1 MEERKEDQLTERAL
15 ALLDRHWKWLIFAT
29 WLLFCLSFVISKWA
43 DIRAF
48 NLGDTDDNMRMM
60 QVRALLHGQDWFDLR
75 DYRLNP
81 PFGANIHW
89 SHLVDLPLA
98 GLILGLRPFIGGPYA
113 ELVAVA
119 VAPMIP
125 YLVLLFG
132 IALTARGVIDRR
144 AFLLPAVPM
153 FLAGMTN
160 SMFMPERID
169 HHGWQIALLALSM
182 AGLADPKRLR
192 GGILLGISSALSL
205 AIGLEMIVNLA
216 IAGSAAVL
224 FWVSNRD
231 ERQRLLG
238 YAISLGGSLCF
249 CFVAFGSY
257 ANWLPVCDALS
268 PVWLSDGLIA
278 CALLFGMSIFSPA
291 DWKVRLALAFVAGLI
306 ISAFHLLLWPQCLE
320 NPENLSPE
328 AYSLWL
334 KYVRE
339 ARPVYVQG
347 WKMAVQMMALPVTG
361 AVGWL
366 LLAWHNRKDRD
377 LLCRTLGAAAVAV
390 TAMGMMFWQIRTAP
404 AAQMLGAVGAVA
416 LIWVIAPVIDRVRN
430 RYLSTFGLI
439 VVALVG
445 LGVVVPVAMALIPG
459 KKASPGEIAVGRANR
474 LCNLI
479 GEYRP
484 IALLPKGTVFT
495 FVDLAPRL
503 ITVTHHNSIMGPYH
517 RNSQQIIDVMKAF
530 RGSVDQ
536 AHAIIAGK
544 YHSDYLLTC
553 PHSSTT
559 TIFMS
564 EVPNGFYGQLTK
576 GKVPN
581 WLKPI
586 PLPKD
591 SPFQMWKVVG

>member
-43 DIRAF
+43 DIPAL

-60 QVRALLHGQDWFDLR
+60 QVRALLHGQNWFDLR

-231 ERQRLLG
+231 EWQRLLG

-278 CALLFGMSIFSPA
+278 CALLFGISIFSPA
-291 DWKVRLALAFVAGLI
+291 DWKVRLAVAFVAGLI
-306 ISAFHLLLWPQCLE
+306 ISAFHLLLWPQCLN

-390 TAMGMMFWQIRTAP
+390 TAMGMMFWQIRTGP

-416 LIWVIAPVIDRVRN
+416 LIWVIAPIIDRVRN

-445 LGVVVPVAMALIPG
+445 LGVVVPVAMALIPA
-459 KKASPGEIAVGRANR
+459 KKGSPAEIAVGRANR

-503 ITVTHHNSIMGPYH
+503 ITVTHHDSIMGPYH

-530 RGSVDQ
+530 RGSADQ

>member
-60 QVRALLHGQDWFDLR
+60 QVRALLHGQNWFDLR

-89 SHLVDLPLA
+89 SHLVDLPIA
-98 GLILGLRPFIGGPYA
+98 GLILLLRPFVGGPYA

-119 VAPMIP
+119 IAPMIP
-125 YLVLLFG
+125 YVVLLFG

-231 ERQRLLG
+231 EWQRLLG

-278 CALLFGMSIFSPA
+278 CALLFGISIFSPA
-291 DWKVRLALAFVAGLI
+291 DWKVRLAVAFVAGLI
-306 ISAFHLLLWPQCLE
+306 ISAFHLLLWPQCLN

-390 TAMGMMFWQIRTAP
+390 TAMGMMFWQIRTGP

-416 LIWVIAPVIDRVRN
+416 LIWVIAPIIDRVRN

-503 ITVTHHNSIMGPYH
+503 ITVTHHDSIMGPYH
-517 RNSQQIIDVMKAF
+517 RNSQQIIDVMMAF
-530 RGSVDQ
+530 RGSVEQ

-544 YHSDYLLTC
+544 YHSEYLLTC

>member
-1 MEERKEDQLTERAL
+1 MVERKEDQLTERAL
-15 ALLDRHWKWLIFAT
+15 ALLDRHWKWLVFAT
-29 WLLFCLSFVISKWA
+29 WLLFCLSFVISKWN
-43 DIRAF
+43 DILSF

-98 GLILGLRPFIGGPYA
+98 GLILGLRPFVGGPYA
-113 ELVAVA
+113 ELIAVA
-119 VAPMIP
+119 AAPMIP

-132 IALTARGVIDRR
+132 IALTARAVIDRR

-182 AGLADPKRLR
+182 AALADQKRIR
-192 GGILLGISSALSL
+192 GGILLGITSAFSL

-216 IAGSAAVL
+216 IAGSAVVL
-224 FWVSNRD
+224 FWVSDRD

-238 YAISLGGSLCF
+238 YAVSLGGSLCF
-249 CFVAFGSY
+249 CFVVFGSY
-257 ANWLPVCDALS
+257 ANRLPVCDALS
-268 PVWLSDGLIA
+268 PVWLSDGLLA
-278 CALLFGMSIFSPA
+278 CALLFAMASFSPA
-291 DWKVRLALAFVAGLI
+291 DWRKRLLVALAAGAAI
-306 ISAFHLLLWPQCLE
+306 AEFHLRLWPTCLS

-328 AYSLWL
+328 ANSLWL

-339 ARPVYVQG
+339 ARPVYVQS
-347 WKMAVQMMALPVTG
+347 WKMALQMMALPVTG
-361 AVGWL
+361 AVGWI
-366 LLAWHNRKDRD
+366 LLAWRNREDPD
-377 LLCRTLGAAAVAV
+377 LLRRTLGAAAVAI
-390 TAMGMMFWQIRTAP
+390 TAMAMMFWQIRTGP
-404 AAQMLGAVGAVA
+404 AAQMLSAVGAVA
-416 LIWVIAPVIDRVRN
+416 LIWVIAPIIDRARN

-445 LGVVVPVAMALIPG
+445 LGAVVPLAMALIPG
-459 KKASPGEIAVGRANR
+459 KKATPGEIAVNRANA

-479 GEYRP
+479 SEYRP

-495 FVDLAPRL
+495 FIDLAPRL
-503 ITVTHHNSIMGPYH
+503 ITVTHHDSIAGPYH
-517 RNSQQIIDVMKAF
+517 RNSQQIVDVMSAF
-530 RGSVDQ
+530 RGSADQ
-536 AHAIIAGK
+536 AHAIIVGK
-544 YHSDYLLTC
+544 YHSSYLLTC

-586 PLPKD
+586 PLPPD

>member
-1 MEERKEDQLTERAL
+1 MVERKEDQLTERAL
-15 ALLDRHWKWLIFAT
+15 ALLDRHWKWLIVAT
-29 WLLFCLSFVISKWA
+29 WLLFCLSFVVSKWG

-81 PFGANIHW
+81 PLGANIHW

-98 GLILGLRPFIGGPYA
+98 GLILILRPFVGGPYS

-125 YLVLLFG
+125 YLMLLFG
-132 IALTARGVIDRR
+132 VALTARFVIDRR

-169 HHGWQIALLALSM
+169 HHGWQIGLLALTM
-182 AGLADPKRLR
+182 AGLADKKRLR
-192 GGILLGISSALSL
+192 GGILLGITSALSL

-224 FWVSNRD
+224 FWVSNR
-231 ERQRLLG
+231 EEQQRLLG
-238 YAISLGGSLCF
+238 YAISLGGSLCL
-249 CFVAFGSY
+249 CFVVFGSY
-257 ANWLPVCDALS
+257 ANRWPVCDALS
-268 PVWLSDGLIA
+268 PVWLSDGLLA
-278 CALLFGMSIFSPA
+278 CALLFGMSMFSPA
-291 DWKVRLALAFVAGLI
+291 DWKLRLAIAFGAGLI
-306 ISAFHLLLWPQCLE
+306 ISAFHLLLWPQCLK

-339 ARPVYVQG
+339 ARPVYVQS
-347 WKMAVQMMALPVTG
+347 WKMALQMMALPVTG

-366 LLAWHNRKDRD
+366 VLAWHNRKNGD
-377 LLCRTLGAAAVAV
+377 LLCRTLGAAAVAI
-390 TAMGMMFWQIRTAP
+390 TAMGMMFWQIRTGP

-416 LIWVIAPVIDRVRN
+416 LIWVIAPIIDRARN

-445 LGVVVPVAMALIPG
+445 LGAVVPLAMVFIPG
-459 KKASPGEIAVGRANR
+459 TKASAGEIAVNRANA

-503 ITVTHHNSIMGPYH
+503 ITVTHHDSIMGPYH

-530 RGSVDQ
+530 RGSADQ

-576 GKVPN
+576 GQVPS

-586 PLPKD
+586 PLPAN

>member
-1 MEERKEDQLTERAL
+1 MSERKDDQLTERAL

-29 WLLFCLSFVISKWA
+29 WLLFCLSFVVSKWT

-98 GLILGLRPFIGGPYA
+98 GLILTLRPFIGGPSA

-119 VAPMIP
+119 IAPMIP
-125 YLVLLFG
+125 YLALLFG
-132 IALTARGVIDRR
+132 ISLTARGVIDRR
-144 AFLLPAVPM
+144 AFLLPVVPM

-160 SMFMPERID
+160 GMFLPERID
-169 HHGWQIALLALSM
+169 HHGWQIALLALTLAS
-182 AGLADPKRLR
+182 LADPKRFR
-192 GGILLGISSALSL
+192 GGILLGITSALSL

-231 ERQRLLG
+231 ERERLRG
-238 YAISLGGSLCF
+238 YAISLGGGMCF
-249 CFVAFGSY
+249 CFLVFGSY
-257 ANWLPVCDALS
+257 ANWLAVCDALS
-268 PVWLSDGLIA
+268 PVWLSDGLLA
-278 CALLFGMSIFSPA
+278 CALLFALSTFSPA
-291 DWKVRLALAFVAGLI
+291 DWRARLGLAVAAGGVI
-306 ISAFHLLLWPQCLE
+306 AAFHLLLWPRCLS
-320 NPENLSPE
+320 NPENLSPA
-328 AYSLWL
+328 AYTLWL

-347 WKMAVQMMALPVTG
+347 WKMALQMMALPVTG

-390 TAMGMMFWQIRTAP
+390 TAMAMMFWQIRTGP

-416 LIWVIAPVIDRVRN
+416 LIWVIAPIIDRLRN

-439 VVALVG
+439 IVALVG
-445 LGVVVPVAMALIPG
+445 LGAAVPVVMVFLPND
-459 KKASPGEIAVGRANR
+459 KATPGEIAVNRANR

-495 FVDLAPRL
+495 FVDLAPRV
-503 ITVTHHNSIMGPYH
+503 ITVTHHDSIMGPYH
-517 RNSQQIIDVMKAF
+517 RNSQQIVDVMSAF
-530 RGSVDQ
+530 RGSADQ

-544 YHSDYLLTC
+544 YHSTYLLTC

-581 WLKPI
+581 WLQPI
-586 PLPKD
+586 PLPTN
-591 SPFQMWKVVG
+591 SPFQIWRVIG

>member
-43 DIRAF
+43 DIPAF

-60 QVRALLHGQDWFDLR
+60 QVRALLHGQNWFDLR

-89 SHLVDLPLA
+89 SHLVDLPIA
-98 GLILGLRPFIGGPYA
+98 GLILLLRPFVGGPYA

-119 VAPMIP
+119 IAPMVP
-125 YLVLLFG
+125 YVVLLFG

-231 ERQRLLG
+231 EWQRLLG

-291 DWKVRLALAFVAGLI
+291 DWKVRLAVAFVAGLI
-306 ISAFHLLLWPQCLE
+306 ISAFHLLLWPQCLN

-390 TAMGMMFWQIRTAP
+390 TAMGMMFWQIRTGP

-416 LIWVIAPVIDRVRN
+416 LIWVIAPIIDRVRN

-445 LGVVVPVAMALIPG
+445 LGVVVPVAMALIPA
-459 KKASPGEIAVGRANR
+459 KKGSPAEIAVGRANR

-503 ITVTHHNSIMGPYH
+503 ITVTHHDSIMGPYH

-530 RGSVDQ
+530 RGSADQ

-544 YHSDYLLTC
+544 YHSEYLLTC

>member
-60 QVRALLHGQDWFDLR
+60 QVRALLHGQNWYDLR

-89 SHLVDLPLA
+89 SHLVDLPIA
-98 GLILGLRPFIGGPYA
+98 GLILLLRPFVGGPYA

-119 VAPMIP
+119 IAPMIP
-125 YLVLLFG
+125 YVVLLFG

-291 DWKVRLALAFVAGLI
+291 DWKVRLAVAFVAGLI
-306 ISAFHLLLWPQCLE
+306 ISAFHLLLWPQCLD

-390 TAMGMMFWQIRTAP
+390 TAMGMMFWQIRTGP

-445 LGVVVPVAMALIPG
+445 LGVVVPVAMALIPA
-459 KKASPGEIAVGRANR
+459 KKGSPAEIAVGRANR

-484 IALLPKGTVFT
+484 IALFPKGTVFT

-503 ITVTHHNSIMGPYH
+503 ITVTHHDSIMGPYH

-530 RGSVDQ
+530 RGSADQ

-544 YHSDYLLTC
+544 YHSEYLLTC

>member
-1 MEERKEDQLTERAL
+1 MVERKEDQLTERAL
-15 ALLDRHWKWLIFAT
+15 ALLDRHWKWLIVAT

-98 GLILGLRPFIGGPYA
+98 GLILVLRPLVGGPYA
-113 ELVAVA
+113 ELIAVA

-132 IALTARGVIDRR
+132 IALTARSVIDRR

-238 YAISLGGSLCF
+238 YAISFGGGLCF
-249 CFVAFGSY
+249 CFLVFGSY
-257 ANWLPVCDALS
+257 ANRLPVCDALS
-268 PVWLSDGLIA
+268 PVWLSDGSLA
-278 CALLFGMSIFSPA
+278 AALLFVMASFSPA
-291 DWKVRLALAFVAGLI
+291 DWRKRLLVALAAAAAIGEL
-306 ISAFHLLLWPQCLE
+306 HLRLWPNCFS

-347 WKMAVQMMALPVTG
+347 WKTALQMMALPVTG
-361 AVGWL
+361 TFGWL
-366 LLAWHNRKDRD
+366 LLAWHNRKDRN

-390 TAMGMMFWQIRTAP
+390 TAMGMMFWQIRTGP

-416 LIWVIAPVIDRVRN
+416 LIWVIAPIIDRARN

-439 VVALVG
+439 VIALVG
-445 LGVVVPVAMALIPG
+445 LGVVVPLAMVFVPG
-459 KKASPGEIAVGRANR
+459 QKPSPGEIAVNRANR

-517 RNSQQIIDVMKAF
+517 RNSQQIVDIMSAF
-530 RGSVDQ
+530 RGSPDQ

-564 EVPNGFYGQLTK
+564 EVPNGFYGQLIK

>member
-1 MEERKEDQLTERAL
+1 
-15 ALLDRHWKWLIFAT
+15 
-29 WLLFCLSFVISKWA
+29 
-43 DIRAF
+43 
-48 NLGDTDDNMRMM
+48 
-60 QVRALLHGQDWFDLR
+60 
-75 DYRLNP
+75 
-81 PFGANIHW
+81 
-89 SHLVDLPLA
+89 
-98 GLILGLRPFIGGPYA
+98 
-113 ELVAVA
+113 
-119 VAPMIP
+119 
-125 YLVLLFG
+125 
-132 IALTARGVIDRR
+132 
-144 AFLLPAVPM
+144 
-153 FLAGMTN
+153 
-160 SMFMPERID
+160 
-169 HHGWQIALLALSM
+169 
-182 AGLADPKRLR
+182 
-192 GGILLGISSALSL
+192 
-205 AIGLEMIVNLA
+205 
-216 IAGSAAVL
+216 
-224 FWVSNRD
+224 
-231 ERQRLLG
+231 
-238 YAISLGGSLCF
+238 
-249 CFVAFGSY
+249 
-257 ANWLPVCDALS
+257 
-268 PVWLSDGLIA
+268 
-278 CALLFGMSIFSPA
+278 
-291 DWKVRLALAFVAGLI
+291 
-306 ISAFHLLLWPQCLE
+306 
-320 NPENLSPE
+320 
-328 AYSLWL
+328 
-334 KYVRE
+334 
-339 ARPVYVQG
+339 
-347 WKMAVQMMALPVTG
+347 MAVQMMALPVTG

-390 TAMGMMFWQIRTAP
+390 TAMGMMFWQIRTGP

-416 LIWVIAPVIDRVRN
+416 LIWVIAPIIDRVRN

-503 ITVTHHNSIMGPYH
+503 ITVTHHDSIMGPYH

-530 RGSVDQ
+530 RGSADQ

-544 YHSDYLLTC
+544 YHSNYLLTC

-564 EVPNGFYGQLTK
+564 EVPNGFYGQLAK

>member
-1 MEERKEDQLTERAL
+1 MVKRKDDQLVERAL
-15 ALLDRHWKWLIFAT
+15 ALLDRHWKWLIFAA
-29 WLLFCLSFVISKWA
+29 WLLFCLSFVVSKWA

-192 GGILLGISSALSL
+192 GGILLGITTALSL

-216 IAGSAAVL
+216 IGGSAAVL

-238 YAISLGGSLCF
+238 YAISLGGGLCF
-249 CFVAFGSY
+249 CFLVFGSY
-257 ANWLPVCDALS
+257 ANSLPVCDALS

-278 CALLFGMSIFSPA
+278 CALLFGMSMLSTES
-291 DWKVRLALAFVAGLI
+291 WKVRLAAAFVAGLI
-306 ISAFHLLLWPQCLE
+306 ISGFHLLLWPQCLK
-320 NPENLSPE
+320 NPENLSPQ
-328 AYSLWL
+328 AYTLWL

-361 AVGWL
+361 TAGWL
-366 LLAWHNRKDRD
+366 LLAWHNRKDAD

-390 TAMGMMFWQIRTAP
+390 TATGMMFWQIRTAP
-404 AAQMLGAVGAVA
+404 AAQMLSAVGAVA
-416 LIWVIAPVIDRVRN
+416 LIWVIAPVIDRARN

-445 LGVVVPVAMALIPG
+445 LGVVVPLAMALVPG
-459 KKASPGEIAVGRANR
+459 KKATPGEIAVNRANA

-495 FVDLAPRL
+495 FIDLAPRL
-503 ITVTHHNSIMGPYH
+503 ITVTHHDSIMGPYH
-517 RNSQQIIDVMKAF
+517 RNSQQIVDVMSAF
-530 RGSVDQ
+530 RGSADQ

-586 PLPKD
+586 PLPND

>member
-1 MEERKEDQLTERAL
+1 
-15 ALLDRHWKWLIFAT
+15 
-29 WLLFCLSFVISKWA
+29 
-43 DIRAF
+43 
-48 NLGDTDDNMRMM
+48 
-60 QVRALLHGQDWFDLR
+60 
-75 DYRLNP
+75 
-81 PFGANIHW
+81 
-89 SHLVDLPLA
+89 
-98 GLILGLRPFIGGPYA
+98 
-113 ELVAVA
+113 
-119 VAPMIP
+119 
-125 YLVLLFG
+125 
-132 IALTARGVIDRR
+132 
-144 AFLLPAVPM
+144 
-153 FLAGMTN
+153 
-160 SMFMPERID
+160 
-169 HHGWQIALLALSM
+169 M
-182 AGLADPKRLR
+182 A
-192 GGILLGISSALSL
+192 S
-205 AIGLEMIVNLA
+205 
-216 IAGSAAVL
+216 
-224 FWVSNRD
+224 
-231 ERQRLLG
+231 
-238 YAISLGGSLCF
+238 
-249 CFVAFGSY
+249 
-257 ANWLPVCDALS
+257 
-268 PVWLSDGLIA
+268 
-278 CALLFGMSIFSPA
+278 FSPA
-291 DWKVRLALAFVAGLI
+291 DWRKRLLVALAAAAAIAEL
-306 ISAFHLLLWPQCLE
+306 HLRLWPNCFS

-347 WKMAVQMMALPVTG
+347 WKTALQMMALPVTG
-361 AVGWL
+361 TFGWL

-390 TAMGMMFWQIRTAP
+390 TAMGMMFWQIRTGP

-416 LIWVIAPVIDRVRN
+416 LIWVIAPIVDRARN

-439 VVALVG
+439 LIALVG
-445 LGVVVPVAMALIPG
+445 LGVVVPLAMVFVPG
-459 KKASPGEIAVGRANR
+459 QKASPGEIAVGRANR

-517 RNSQQIIDVMKAF
+517 RNSQQIVDIMSAF
-530 RGSVDQ
+530 RGSPDQ